1 MKQHLIVLL
10 ALLLPL
16 HAFPQTDLNVT
27 QYDLSISNIN
37 FTGKSL
43 KGIGRISYTTNGAPL
58 NQIQLGLLSLTID
71 SITDASGQS
80 LTYSYNDTTIFITP
94 SFPVTNN
101 DTATVIIYYNGSP
114 KKDPSGWGGFYFT
127 STFAFNLGV
136 GFETDPHVFGRA
148 WFPANDVFTDRAK
161 FDFHITTDS
170 GYKAFCNGLLTSALP
185 AGGNKTQW
193 NWSFHQEIPTYLA
206 SIAVAPYV
214 TWSRN
219 YQNIPVEIAVQ
230 ANDTNNVNATF
241 THLDSVLYHFIQ
253 AYGSYKYDKVG
264 YCLVPFSS
272 GAMEHASSIH
282 IGRGFINGTLDY
294 ESLWIHELAH
304 MWWGDW
310 VTCESAGD
318 MWLNEGFASFN
329 EGYLTEKLYGMDAYK
344 NWFASSHASVLQFS
358 HVTDNGYLPLVN
370 IPHQHT
376 YGPTVYSKGAGVAHT
391 LRKYMGDSAF
401 FAGCKQ
407 YMQANGNGNA
417 NSFDLRDQ
425 LQNGS
430 GLNLIRFFDD
440 WVFTPGFPHFSIDSV
455 VYVPGGLDH
464 YFVYTKQ
471 KSKGNNHIYEM
482 PVQITLRNETSDT
495 TFTVVIDSLTNV
507 FHIATVGVYNWFTVD
522 KEDLMADAI
531 TADEKWIKTT
541 GNTPFQR
548 TNVAVNTINPGIDSS
563 LIRIEHHW
571 VAPDPFKQSSGG
583 IRLSNYHY
591 WSIDGFIN
599 QNYHAKGTFTYNG
612 TNSTSVGHIDNT
624 LITGTEDSLLLLY
637 RRNAS
642 DDWTPVT
649 AITQNAGNKFD
660 KQGNFVVDTLK
671 AGEYTLGYRD
681 YTTGL
686 NDPILK
692 TPDLQIWPNPGN
704 GEVNICLKYSGRN
717 NAFQMNIYDLQGRY
731 LFHKKLEP
739 GITEKWSPK
748 EKSSGGTYII
758 SIISEEKEILS
769 QKFQIF

>member
-1 MKQHLIVLL
+1 
-10 ALLLPL
+10 
-16 HAFPQTDLNVT
+16 
-27 QYDLSISNIN
+27 
-37 FTGKSL
+37 
-43 KGIGRISYTTNGAPL
+43 
-58 NQIQLGLLSLTID
+58 
-71 SITDASGQS
+71 
-80 LTYSYNDTTIFITP
+80 
-94 SFPVTNN
+94 
-101 DTATVIIYYNGSP
+101 
-114 KKDPSGWGGFYFT
+114 
-127 STFAFNLGV
+127 
-136 GFETDPHVFGRA
+136 
-148 WFPANDVFTDRAK
+148 
-161 FDFHITTDS
+161 
-170 GYKAFCNGLLTSALP
+170 
-185 AGGNKTQW
+185 
-193 NWSFHQEIPTYLA
+193 
-206 SIAVAPYV
+206 
-214 TWSRN
+214 
-219 YQNIPVEIAVQ
+219 
-230 ANDTNNVNATF
+230 
-241 THLDSVLYHFIQ
+241 
-253 AYGSYKYDKVG
+253 
-264 YCLVPFSS
+264 
-272 GAMEHASSIH
+272 
-282 IGRGFINGTLDY
+282 
-294 ESLWIHELAH
+294 
-304 MWWGDW
+304 
-310 VTCESAGD
+310 
-318 MWLNEGFASFN
+318 
-329 EGYLTEKLYGMDAYK
+329 
-344 NWFASSHASVLQFS
+344 
-358 HVTDNGYLPLVN
+358 
-370 IPHQHT
+370 
-376 YGPTVYSKGAGVAHT
+376 
-391 LRKYMGDSAF
+391 
-401 FAGCKQ
+401 
-407 YMQANGNGNA
+407 
-417 NSFDLRDQ
+417 
-425 LQNGS
+425 
-430 GLNLIRFFDD
+430 
-440 WVFTPGFPHFSIDSV
+440 
-455 VYVPGGLDH
+455 
-464 YFVYTKQ
+464 
-471 KSKGNNHIYEM
+471 M

-748 EKSSGGTYII
+748 ENSSGGTYII